1 MKQELRTIW
10 ARLGISIH
18 VTQVEMDTLMCGN
31 AQNKAAALSKIF
43 SEGRVEIDGDSY
55 IPENVIGEYNLRYGT
70 NYSRMETDLETGQLD
85 GKTIRTGSGFLMRQ
99 KNRGDAR

>member
-10 ARLGISIH
+10 ARLGVSIH
-18 VTQVEMDTLMCGN
+18 ATQAEMDTLMCGS
-31 AQNKAAALSKIF
+31 AQNTAAVLSKIF

-55 IPENVIGEYNLRYGT
+55 IPDNVIEEYNLKHGT
-70 NYSRMETDLETGQLD
+70 NYSRMETDLETGRLD
-85 GKTIRTGSGFLMRQ
+85 GKAIRTGSGFLMRQ

>member
-18 VTQVEMDTLMCGN
+18 ATQAEMDTLMSGN
-31 AQNKAAALSKIF
+31 APNKAAVLSKIF

-55 IPENVIGEYNLRYGT
+55 IPENVISGYNLKYGT
-70 NYSRMETDLETGQLD
+70 NYSRMEADLETGRLD
-85 GKTIRTGSGFLMRQ
+85 GKTIRTGPSFLMRQ

>member
-18 VTQVEMDTLMCGN
+18 ATQAELDTLMCGN
-31 AQNKAAALSKIF
+31 NQNKATVLAKIF

-55 IPENVIGEYNLRYGT
+55 IPDNVIAEYNLTHGT
-70 NYSRMETDLETGQLD
+70 NYSHTEVDLETGQLD
-85 GKTIRTGSGFLMRQ
+85 GKAIRTGSSLLMRQ